1 MIGEAGTV
9 NPVDYGSSLGSGEY
23 DLFYI
28 SGENFD
34 RFIDTN
40 LIVQMTSTFR
50 SYGDIVVSTPGQP
63 DYVHFSWDA
72 GNDGGTRA
80 ISLKGLLVR
89 AAGRGQRNRVFVRA
103 INGRGLGVK
112 TYLPRVENADG
123 NTTYNGVQR
132 ERFVITAFRT
142 GARIAAN

>member
-9 NPVDYGSSLGSGEY
+9 SNIDLGNSLGSGEY

-28 SGENFD
+28 SGDNFD

-40 LIVQMTSTFR
+40 LIVQLTSTFR

-80 ISLKGLLVR
+80 ISLRGLLIR
-89 AAGRGQRNRVFVRA
+89 AAGKGQRNRVFVRA
-103 INGRGLGVK
+103 TNGRGLGIR
-112 TYLPRVENADG
+112 TYTPRVENADG
-123 NTTYNGVQR
+123 STTYNGVQR
-132 ERFVITAFRT
+132 ERFVISAFRT
-142 GARIAAN
+142 GARIATN